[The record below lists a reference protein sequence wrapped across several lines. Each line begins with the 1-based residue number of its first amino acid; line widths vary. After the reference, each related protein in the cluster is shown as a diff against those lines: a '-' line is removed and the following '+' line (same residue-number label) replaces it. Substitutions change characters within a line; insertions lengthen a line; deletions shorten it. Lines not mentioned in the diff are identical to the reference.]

1 MFQKAFTCIL
11 LSTPGTL
18 RRMANFFLRSGDEQ
32 RVRGA
37 QFLDDLDLV
46 PSKELSGPWGPAL
59 VAVAQ
64 RAGAHVC
71 WYCGEPFGDSQ
82 KHRPTEVQQGYAR
95 ILLHAGCINGK
106 PKSVRSFDDIQR
118 GLQARRF
125 VTRAVKG
132 IEKLLGRTENASEG
146 EKSE

>member
-1 MFQKAFTCIL
+1 MTD
-11 LSTPGTL
+11 
-18 RRMANFFLRSGDEQ
+18 FFLRSGDEQ
-32 RVRGA
+32 RARQS

-46 PSKELSGPWGPAL
+46 PSKETSGPWGPSL

-71 WYCGEPFGDSQ
+71 WYCGEQFNTDVT
-82 KHRPTEVQQGYAR
+82 KHRPVEVQHGYAR
-95 ILLHAGCINGK
+95 ILLHAGRVGGQA
-106 PKSVRSFDDIQR
+106 KSFRSFEDIQR

-125 VTRAVKG
+125 LTRAVKSL
-132 IEKLLGRTENASEG
+132 EKLLAGTENASEG